1 MDRQYSGPNVSG
13 ESRWVSDGIEGWVGG
28 IGDTEVAT
36 FATKTEA
43 LLWRAAPDML
53 ATLRRVEAD
62 LTHLGA
68 RGEPLKSIRKA
79 IAKAE
84 GRE

>member
-13 ESRWVSDGIEGWVGG
+13 DSRWISDGIEGWVGG

-43 LLWRAAPDML
+43 LLWRVAPDMVTAIEEL
-53 ATLRRVEAD
+53 LRMHATHSKHWVHEQAK
-62 LTHLGA
+62 A
-68 RGEPLKSIRKA
+68 A

-84 GRE
+84 GRA